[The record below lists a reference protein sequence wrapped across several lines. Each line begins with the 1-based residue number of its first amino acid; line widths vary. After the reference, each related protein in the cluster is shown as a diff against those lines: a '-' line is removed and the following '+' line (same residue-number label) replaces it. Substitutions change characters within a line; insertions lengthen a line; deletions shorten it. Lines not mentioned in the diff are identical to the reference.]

1 MQGDERIFFRTWGFI
16 TPIPTARKRSQR
28 ETVLTVEETCV
39 PSCLSNFRE
48 IDRSANILQVFFNG
62 MSKGRVNVVQV
73 RAIKLRVWPVINI
86 FSQNVPESSSMTTEE
101 KNIILK
107 AYSTQ
112 KVGSGGNFESGNQVY
127 GRREIQT
134 HEAVCYI

>member
-1 MQGDERIFFRTWGFI
+1 MLKG
-16 TPIPTARKRSQR
+16 
-28 ETVLTVEETCV
+28 
-39 PSCLSNFRE
+39 
-48 IDRSANILQVFFNG
+48 QVDLCIIG
-62 MSKGRVNVVQV
+62 EV

-86 FSQNVPESSSMTTEE
+86 FSQNVPESSSITTED

-127 GRREIQT
+127 
-134 HEAVCYI
+134 AAWYIHI